1 LTIGGT
7 DIFQAY
13 MKNQCSEKP
22 GYKGRSSLV
31 GSRGKAL
38 WQVKGGSHVS
48 ASLRSVLNKCH
59 WHLAPQEVDVC
70 VNLYWVLP
78 DAVFGQKFENA

>member
-7 DIFQAY
+7 DIFQDY

-22 GYKGRSSLV
+22 GYKGVAPWWGQGAKPFGR
-31 GSRGKAL
+31 
-38 WQVKGGSHVS
+38 
-48 ASLRSVLNKCH
+48 LR
-59 WHLAPQEVDVC
+59 AAAIAQEVDVC